1 MSNGLFR
8 ELKAYTLQEIAEN
21 LKTDIDEIKVV
32 LEDLKKYGIIKAIK
46 ADKKRYEELTHE
58 DIIITDVVDEP
69 NIVRYVFD
77 FVGVVVRNK
86 YVFKCYPK
94 YIETEDN
101 VMQKLKTIMKVIKKY
116 NENGQIINLYNGESG
131 EKLFNKLAIELHI
144 LEDYFENA
152 LYDNIRQEIEINGE
166 GEVLWNKTIEEAFTL
181 IQNNKPYYVELYTE
195 NNVSDETDYFKNL
208 HACIITLCSK
218 QLKKNGLL
226 ELFDLEEAEISN
238 IPIEEFGDYEYI
250 LYKLEREMQVQFVT
264 KKQNLLKTLY
274 TYIANNS
281 ANDEKSELNLYGTSN
296 FNMIWQDICAN
307 NSNNMLNIK
316 LKDLPIKLHDDY
328 KKNKN
333 KKLIEIIDKPIWY
346 SKDSKV
352 SVATNTLKPDLIT
365 IDNYENSKCF
375 YILDA
380 KYYYFYFSENKI
392 KGNIP
397 GVGDI
402 TKQYLYQLAY
412 EDFMNKHNIDYVQ
425 NAFLCPTDN
434 DEEGVIGHVEMEMFH
449 NLTENKLVNI
459 KVVKLNAEKAYNKYL
474 GINSEEMIKNF
485 LVPEKRKEEYPEII
499 KADLGAR
506 QIYDIISNKEI
517 EITRN
522 KTAIDLISKDIDVS
536 EDKALIAKSINE
548 KLKSLKRITQE
559 KIKNLYAEI
568 CETKNFK
575 FSESDL
581 KEIAYEIF
589 KLYK

>member
-32 LEDLKKYGIIKAIK
+32 LEDLKQYGIIKAIK

-77 FVGVVVRNK
+77 FVGVVVRNQ

-101 VMQKLKTIMKVIKKY
+101 VMQKLKIIMKVIKKY
-116 NENGQIINLYNGESG
+116 NENGQIINLYNGESE

-144 LEDYFENA
+144 LEDYFEND

-166 GEVLWNKTIEEAFTL
+166 GEVLWNKTIEETFTL
-181 IQNNKPYYVELYTE
+181 IQNSKPYYVELYTE

-208 HACIITLCSK
+208 HACIITSCSK

-238 IPIEEFGDYEYI
+238 IPMEEFGDYEYI
-250 LYKLEREMQVQFVT
+250 LYKIEREMQVQFVT

-281 ANDEKSELNLYGTSN
+281 VNNEKSELNLYGTSN
-296 FNMIWQDICAN
+296 FNMIWQDICADN
-307 NSNNMLNIK
+307 FNNMLNIK

-328 KKNKN
+328 KKSKN

-346 SKDSKV
+346 SKDLKV
-352 SVATNTLKPDLIT
+352 RVAANTLKPDLIT
-365 IDNYENSKCF
+365 IDNHENNKCF

-380 KYYYFYFSENKI
+380 KYYYFHFSENKI
-392 KGNIP
+392 EGNNP
-397 GVGDI
+397 GIGDV

-412 EDFMNKHNIDYVQ
+412 EDFMNKHNINYVQ
-425 NAFLCPTDN
+425 NAFLCPADN
-434 DEEGVIGHVEMEMFH
+434 DKEGIIEPDDDKEGIIGHVELEMLH
-449 NLTENKLVNI
+449 SLTENKLVNI

-474 GINSEEMIKNF
+474 GINSEEMTKY
-485 LVPEKRKEEYPEII
+485 LPVPEKRKEKYPEII
-499 KADLGAR
+499 EADLGVR
-506 QIYDIISNKEI
+506 QIYDTISNKEI
-517 EITRN
+517 EIIRN
-522 KTAIDLISKDIDVS
+522 KTSTDIISKDIDVS
-536 EDKALIAKSINE
+536 EDKALITKSI
-548 KLKSLKRITQE
+548 QE

-568 CETKNFK
+568 CATKNLN

-581 KEIAYEIF
+581 KEIVYDIF
-589 KLYK
+589 KLL